1 MSGAGDLVI
10 LARIVS
16 PFGRTGE
23 VKALVDTDFPEEFA
37 RRKSVILSQ
46 DGRSGAEREVTG
58 VRFHKGAALVK
69 LRGVNSIS
77 DAEELRGWVIAIRP
91 DQRAELDESSF
102 WIDDVVGLEVVTE
115 TGKSLGGISEV
126 LRGRAN
132 DVWVTE
138 SALIPAVKEIV
149 VEVDLPNRRV
159 VVREVEGLT
168 SGEKP

>member
-1 MSGAGDLVI
+1 VSGAGDLVI

-16 PFGRTGE
+16 PFGRRGE

-46 DGRSGAEREVTG
+46 DGRSGADREVTG

-91 DQRAELDESSF
+91 DQRAELDGSSF
-102 WIDDVVGLEVVTE
+102 WIDDVLGLEVVTE
-115 TGKSLGGISEV
+115 AGQSLGGISEV

-138 SALIPAVKEIV
+138 SALIPAVKEVV
-149 VEVDLPNRRV
+149 VEVDLEKRRV
-159 VVREVEGLT
+159 VVRDVEGLT
-168 SGEKP
+168 SGGKP

>member
-16 PFGRTGE
+16 PFGRRGE

-46 DGRSGAEREVTG
+46 DGRSGADREVTG

-91 DQRAELDESSF
+91 DQRAELDGSSF
-102 WIDDVVGLEVVTE
+102 WIDDVLGLEVVTE
-115 TGKSLGGISEV
+115 AGQSLGGISEV

-138 SALIPAVKEIV
+138 SALIPAVKEVV
-149 VEVDLPNRRV
+149 VEVDLEKRRV
-159 VVREVEGLT
+159 VVRDVEGLT
-168 SGEKP
+168 SGGKP